1 MSTEQNKAVVRRF
14 IEGALN
20 NLDDAFVDELFAPD
34 YVNHLVP
41 GGREGFKQLFSM
53 LGSAFPDLKIH
64 YHIEHLIAEGDY
76 VVVRLTYLYTNAGK
90 EATGSGLSEYRLTNG
105 KIVEDWPP
113 SGTAALLQQ
122 VGVTLPSG

>member
-20 NLDDAFVDELFAPD
+20 NLDASFVDELFAPD

-41 GGREGFKQLFSM
+41 GGREGFKKFFPM
-53 LGSAFPDLKIH
+53 IRSAFPDLKFH
-64 YHIEHLIAEGDY
+64 NSIEHLIAEGDY
-76 VVVRLTYLYTNAGK
+76 VVARVTFHFTNAGK
-90 EATGSGLSEYRLTNG
+90 EATRSDLAEFRVANG

-113 SGTAALLQQ
+113 SGTAELLQQ

>member
-14 IEGALN
+14 IESTLNDLDAAL
-20 NLDDAFVDELFAPD
+20 VDELFAPD

-41 GGREGFKQLFSM
+41 GGREGFKQFFTM
-53 LGSAFPDLKIH
+53 LRSAFPDLKMH
-64 YHIEHLIAEGDY
+64 NSIEYLIAEGDQ
-76 VVVRLTYLYTNAGK
+76 
-90 EATGSGLSEYRLTNG
+90 EATGSDLSEYRLANG

-113 SGTAALLQQ
+113 SGTAALMQQ

>member
-14 IEGALN
+14 VEGTLN
-20 NLDDAFVDELFAPD
+20 NLDNAFVDELFAPD

-41 GGREGFKQLFSM
+41 GGREAFKQFFTM
-53 LGSAFPDLKIH
+53 MRSAFPDLKFH
-64 YHIEHLIAEGDY
+64 NSIEHLIAEGDH
-76 VVVRLTYLYTNAGK
+76 VVARITFHFTNAGK
-90 EATGSGLSEYRLTNG
+90 EATVSDLSEYRLANG

>member
-14 IEGALN
+14 IEEVLTSENAAL
-20 NLDDAFVDELFAPD
+20 VDELLAPD
-34 YVNHLVP
+34 YVNHMVP
-41 GGREGFKQLFSM
+41 GGREAFKQFFTVLS
-53 LGSAFPDLKIH
+53 SAFPDLKLH
-64 YHIEHLIAEGDY
+64 YRVEHLIAEGDY
-76 VVVRLTYLYTNAGK
+76 VVVRLTYHVANAGK
-90 EATGSGLSEYRLTNG
+90 EATGSFLSEYRVANG

>member
-1 MSTEQNKAVVRRF
+1 MSTEQNKAVVHRF

-20 NLDDAFVDELFAPD
+20 TMDNALVDELFAPD

-41 GGREGFKQLFSM
+41 GGRESFKQFFTM
-53 LGSAFPDLKIH
+53 LSSAFPDLKLH
-64 YHIEHLIAEGDY
+64 YSVEHLIAEGDY
-76 VVVRLTYLYTNAGK
+76 VVARVTFHFTNAGK
-90 EATGSGLSEYRLTNG
+90 EATVSDLAEFRLANG

-113 SGTAALLQQ
+113 SGTAALMQQ